1 MIDRDAAP
9 GPDSGA
15 DPNAGADGDSV
26 TDRNARAVRDTGAD
40 RDPGT
45 DGDSVMDRASGRG
58 GRSGLGRGSEEDRR
72 WRWRPVSVRAR
83 TTAAATLVVAIALLA
98 AGWATVHYVET
109 SLTARVDDMLHRQLG
124 VAAVALRDGAPLPL
138 VDRAVTIRVDAPD
151 GEVLAA
157 PAMTSPTS
165 PGSEPPRSE
174 PGVTA
179 SGAAT
184 SDPTSPGA
192 TAPGVAEP
200 SAPVSGAAD
209 PSAPRPTPRAA
220 DSVPHGAGSEPPGA
234 ESVPHGADSGPR
246 GAAIAPRPADT
257 AASMPNSPGASYSA
271 PPTAPVPAMSPAVP
285 FPALPNGPATG
296 DAGVRRIVFVG
307 PTPLATRT
315 QSATVAMRGEGDVT
329 VTADAS
335 TQSIREA
342 TTATTRLLLVAAPL
356 LLLLV
361 AASTWFATGRAL
373 RPVEAIRGEF
383 ARLTAQNL
391 GRRVPVPRTGD
402 EIARLAATLNDTLSR
417 LEQATRRERQFV
429 ADASHEL
436 RSPLANVRTPLEVA
450 ARYPDRADWPDV
462 AAGALEDL
470 DRLEALITDL
480 LTLARLDTGP
490 ELPLTPLDL
499 GELVREVTERRPP
512 GPTTWTVAVDDD
524 TVVAGHRTHLA
535 RLLTNLLDNADAHAA
550 SSATLRLHATDGHA
564 VLDVR
569 DDGPGIPPAERER
582 VFERF
587 ARLDTA
593 RTRAAG
599 GTGLGLALARD
610 IATLHGGTLTV
621 ADSERGAHI
630 RLRLPLSAPDPA
642 SGPRGQFSRG

>member
-1 MIDRDAAP
+1 MIDRD
-9 GPDSGA
+9 
-15 DPNAGADGDSV
+15 SV
-26 TDRNARAVRDTGAD
+26 T
-40 RDPGT
+40 
-45 DGDSVMDRASGRG
+45 
-58 GRSGLGRGSEEDRR
+58 DRR

-138 VDRAVTIRVDAPD
+138 VDRAVTIRVAAPD

-157 PAMTSPTS
+157 PAMVS
-165 PGSEPPRSE
+165 PGSEPSQSE

-179 SGAAT
+179 SGART
-184 SDPTSPGA
+184 SDSASQGAAVLGVAEPGA
-192 TAPGVAEP
+192 TARGPVGP
-200 SAPVSGAAD
+200 SAPGPTPSAAD
-209 PSAPRPTPRAA
+209 SAPSIA
-220 DSVPHGAGSEPPGA
+220 DSVPS
-234 ESVPHGADSGPR
+234 GADSAPS
-246 GAAIAPRPADT
+246 GAVIAPRSADSS
-257 AASMPNSPGASYSA
+257 ASTSNSAGDVYPA
-271 PPTAPVPAMSPAVP
+271 PPTAPGLAIAPAVP
-285 FPALPNGPATG
+285 FPALPNDPAAG
-296 DAGVRRIVFVG
+296 DEKMRRIVVVG
-307 PTPLATRT
+307 PAPMATRA

-383 ARLTAQNL
+383 TRLTAQNL

-470 DRLEALITDL
+470 DRLESLITDL

-490 ELPLTPLDL
+490 EIPLTPLDL

-512 GPTTWTVAVDDD
+512 GPAAWTVEADDD

-550 SSATLRLHATDGHA
+550 SSATLRLHAADGHA

-630 RLRLPLSAPDPA
+630 RLRLPLSDQTPEPGA
-642 SGPRGQFSRG
+642 

>member
-1 MIDRDAAP
+1 MIDRDP
-9 GPDSGA
+9 
-15 DPNAGADGDSV
+15 V
-26 TDRNARAVRDTGAD
+26 T
-40 RDPGT
+40 
-45 DGDSVMDRASGRG
+45 
-58 GRSGLGRGSEEDRR
+58 DRR

-124 VAAVALRDGAPLPL
+124 VAAMALRDGAPLPL

-157 PAMTSPTS
+157 PAMTSP
-165 PGSEPPRSE
+165 GSEPSQSE

-179 SGAAT
+179 SGAT
-184 SDPTSPGA
+184 SDSASQGAAILGTAEPGA
-192 TAPGVAEP
+192 TVWGPVGP
-200 SAPVSGAAD
+200 SAP
-209 PSAPRPTPRAA
+209 
-220 DSVPHGAGSEPPGA
+220 PGD
-234 ESVPHGADSGPR
+234 EK
-246 GAAIAPRPADT
+246 
-257 AASMPNSPGASYSA
+257 M
-271 PPTAPVPAMSPAVP
+271 
-285 FPALPNGPATG
+285 
-296 DAGVRRIVFVG
+296 RRIVVVG
-307 PTPLATRT
+307 PAPMATRA

-342 TTATTRLLLVAAPL
+342 ATATTRLLLVAAPL

-490 ELPLTPLDL
+490 EIPLTPMDL

-512 GPTTWTVAVDDD
+512 GPTALTVEVDDD

-550 SSATLRLHATDGHA
+550 SSATLRLHAADGHA